1 MKNKD
6 EFVMAYV
13 LIVSLGY
20 VVKSLDEQD
29 ILIDEALH
37 ET

>member
-1 MKNKD
+1 
-6 EFVMAYV
+6 MAYV

-20 VVKSLDEQD
+20 VVNTLDEQD

>member
-1 MKNKD
+1 
-6 EFVMAYV
+6 MAYV

-20 VVKSLDEQD
+20 VTEDLDQQD
-29 ILIDEALH
+29 ILIDEAFH